1 MQNKGDPEKA
11 VQQIM
16 HNITPEERQNILGQ
30 AKQFGVPDDI
40 LSKIQNMR

>member
-16 HNITPEERQNILGQ
+16 HSITPEQRQSILSQ
-30 AKQFGVPDDI
+30 AKQFGVPEDI
-40 LSKIQNMR
+40 LSKVQNMK